1 MNKLY
6 FREVNA
12 LSYGMKYVKGGI
24 LERLKKAVLLNEP
37 PWRHTTRQQM
47 KIFLFSFVSY
57 TLASFR
63 ERRCEGK

>member
-47 KIFLFSFVSY
+47 KIFLFSFVS
-57 TLASFR
+57 
-63 ERRCEGK
+63 